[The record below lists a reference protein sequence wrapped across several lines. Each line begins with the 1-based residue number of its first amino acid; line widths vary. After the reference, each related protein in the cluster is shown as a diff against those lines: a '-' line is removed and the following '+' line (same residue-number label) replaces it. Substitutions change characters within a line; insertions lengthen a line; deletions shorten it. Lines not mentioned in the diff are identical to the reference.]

1 MLNNFF
7 LAVAVGLV
15 MLVVFH
21 AQRLTPPRTA
31 GPQPRASG
39 TPQRGTPSSVS

>member
-21 AQRLTPPRTA
+21 AQRLAPQRTA
-31 GPQPRASG
+31 GPQPRAWG
-39 TPQRGTPSSVS
+39 TPRRGTPARG

>member
-21 AQRLTPPRTA
+21 AQRLAPQRTA
-31 GPQPRASG
+31 WPRLPAWGS
-39 TPQRGTPSSVS
+39 PRRGSTSS